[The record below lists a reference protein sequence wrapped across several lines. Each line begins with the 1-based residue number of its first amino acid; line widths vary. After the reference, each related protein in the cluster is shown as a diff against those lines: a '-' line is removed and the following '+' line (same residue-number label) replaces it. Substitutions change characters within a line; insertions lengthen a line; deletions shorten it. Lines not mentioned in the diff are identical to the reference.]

1 MFTGIVEELGT
12 ITAIEVAG
20 DGSSARLTVRGPIV
34 TSDVA
39 QGDSIAVNGICLTV
53 VASAAETFTAEL
65 MAETLARTT
74 AAAWAVGTPVNLE
87 RSVTAA
93 TRLGGHIVQGHVDG
107 VGIVTSRVGADGYDD
122 ISVAVPLAVGRYLA
136 PKGAVAVDGVS
147 LTVIDV
153 IDDAAAG
160 PAGAASA
167 GPAGAE
173 PVTTFTLG
181 IIPATRAATTLG
193 GRLVGDTVNV
203 EVDVMAKYAE
213 RLLAGRLADR
223 EPGPPTGP
231 PAERRDARGTRRTDG
246 SAQVEAG

>member
-160 PAGAASA
+160 PAGA
-167 GPAGAE
+167 E

-223 EPGPPTGP
+223 EAGP
-231 PAERRDARGTRRTDG
+231 PAGPPAERRDERRDARGTRRTDG